1 MYTPQRITTPA
12 SNGQGT
18 ARIDP
23 YKTVGLTSCFGGI
36 IFFVAFVGLGAIF
49 RGEGDSG
56 ALLIFGAVVCVVN
69 IIGDLILV
77 AGFHLDTA
85 GAAIATVAAQAVS
98 VILAII
104 ILKKK
109 NYGFHI
115 KRRDFKINK
124 QC

>member
-1 MYTPQRITTPA
+1 MA
-12 SNGQGT
+12 
-18 ARIDP
+18 
-23 YKTVGLTSCFGGI
+23 
-36 IFFVAFVGLGAIF
+36 VA
-49 RGEGDSG
+49 
-56 ALLIFGAVVCVVN
+56 CVVN

-115 KRRDFKINK
+115 KNGILKLINSVRDLFVWDCHWRFRNF
-124 QC
+124 